1 MPILKAGLLRYISE
15 CAISVVVIEGVTVH
29 ARDKDIRL
37 PVVVV
42 VSDGHPYVESG
53 ALQSSLFRHVGKY
66 AVAIV
71 AVETIPILRVIFF
84 QGCEGSAIREED
96 VGPSIPIEIEY
107 GNATGHGFRG
117 VTCGTF
123 VTIESKR
130 KPLELKGN
138 RRCGLLA
145 PNRDNEDH
153 AAKEDCAGETQ
164 RIEKTAHKRRM
175 PRIERIVQSRI
186 IVAIGF
192 SYREVSPVG
201 IEFEDTNSARSFPCG
216 IPDYCARD
224 VFASRIAEAK
234 NRACALAE
242 NAELNGFFRSKRR

>member
-1 MPILKAGLLRYISE
+1 MPILEAGLLRYIGK
-15 CAISVVVIEGVTVH
+15 CAISVVVIEGVAVD
-29 ARDKDIRL
+29 AGDKDIRL

-42 VSDGHPYVESG
+42 VPDGHPDVESG
-53 ALQSSLFRHVGKY
+53 AFQPGSFRHVGKY

-84 QGCEGSAIREED
+84 QGCEGSAVRKED
-96 VGPSIPIEIEY
+96 IGPSVSVVIEY

-138 RRCGLLA
+138 RRRSVQASGK
-145 PNRDNEDH
+145 DNEEH

-164 RIEKTAHKRRM
+164 RIEQTAH
-175 PRIERIVQSRI
+175 
-186 IVAIGF
+186 
-192 SYREVSPVG
+192 
-201 IEFEDTNSARSFPCG
+201 
-216 IPDYCARD
+216 
-224 VFASRIAEAK
+224 
-234 NRACALAE
+234 RA
-242 NAELNGFFRSKRR
+242 